1 MVMHA
6 LAAGKHVI
14 NANTFAPDIA
24 GAKAMREAQQAAG
37 VVGMIEA
44 QFQWLPQFRQ
54 MKAMIAD
61 GALGDLIG
69 VELRCHFP
77 LIRDGDA
84 LFPFVTRPGYT
95 TNYNW
100 LGMAG
105 EDRKSPRNPGGPC
118 LHALLFLFGVVA
130 SVSASLGPRLPYRP
144 PPGGLLG

>member
-1 MVMHA
+1 
-6 LAAGKHVI
+6 
-14 NANTFAPDIA
+14 
-24 GAKAMREAQQAAG
+24 MREAQQAAG

-84 LFPFVTRPGYT
+84 LCTFVTRPGYT
-95 TNYNW
+95 TKYNW
-100 LGMAG
+100 LGMEG
-105 EDRKSPRNPGGPC
+105 EGASAMRHLGGHGLSPTLYQC
-118 LHALLFLFGVVA
+118 
-130 SVSASLGPRLPYRP
+130 
-144 PPGGLLG
+144 

>member
-1 MVMHA
+1 
-6 LAAGKHVI
+6 
-14 NANTFAPDIA
+14 
-24 GAKAMREAQQAAG
+24 
-37 VVGMIEA
+37 MIEA
-44 QFQWLPQFRQ
+44 QYQWLPQFRQ

-105 EDRKSPRNPGGPC
+105 EGASALRNLGGHC
-118 LHALLFLFGVVA
+118 LHAILYLFGEVR
-130 SVSASLGPRLPYRP
+130 SEEHTSELQSLMRISYAVF
-144 PPGGLLG
+144 

>member
-1 MVMHA
+1 
-6 LAAGKHVI
+6 
-14 NANTFAPDIA
+14 
-24 GAKAMREAQQAAG
+24 
-37 VVGMIEA
+37 MIEA

-54 MKAMIAD
+54 MKVMIAD
-61 GALGDLIG
+61 GAVGDLIG

-105 EDRKSPRNPGGPC
+105 EGASARRNLGGHR
-118 LHALLFLFGVVA
+118 LHAPPHLVGEVE
-130 SVSASLGPRLPYRP
+130 SESAT
-144 PPGGLLG
+144 PGRGLREWRFDEGSAERRVGKEWVRSG

>member
-1 MVMHA
+1 M
-6 LAAGKHVI
+6 LQRPPRS
-14 NANTFAPDIA
+14 TRTYPRLPYTTLF
-24 GAKAMREAQQAAG
+24 RSSC

-100 LGMAG
+100 LGMEIGRA
-105 EDRKSPRNPGGPC
+105 
-118 LHALLFLFGVVA
+118 HV
-130 SVSASLGPRLPYRP
+130 
-144 PPGGLLG
+144 

>member
-1 MVMHA
+1 MLRYDMVMHA

-14 NANTFAPDIA
+14 NANPFAPDIA

-84 LFPFVTRPGYT
+84 LFPFVTGRALRPT
-95 TNYNW
+95 TT
-100 LGMAG
+100 G
-105 EDRKSPRNPGGPC
+105 
-118 LHALLFLFGVVA
+118 
-130 SVSASLGPRLPYRP
+130 SAWRGRARARCARQAETT
-144 PPGGLLG
+144 